1 MKVTHIVG
9 SKIEYDLS
17 KWAKFDSKLKALI
30 PTKQRERLTFA
41 IRNTDTATVNGLR
54 RTLIEEL
61 PVKILHAEVA
71 DIDTN
76 EEYLI
81 RDELLDRIR
90 AVPIDQSIKPDRTFV
105 IDVVNTDKVQRISH
119 VHSSQIS
126 GNENGQFADKMYRIA
141 ELHVGR
147 YLRVENIRVVEGF
160 GYMHANF
167 RLTCGVEYRPL
178 DYIDVYRVNERGYI
192 ERGMAEMDF
201 VLSEAKKKKSGLTEF
216 TIGSEKILFIPSA
229 ANKELMSKAN
239 KDKLSA
245 HLVIEKD
252 VKFHSSSLTHPTA
265 YALGF
270 ETLGTMPAKDI
281 AKMACLNL
289 AARFQKIHDGVAH
302 YLKDPTAEPTDVT
315 VVATITQSLTQIKL
329 SGETHSVA
337 EVLVHNIQKLDPAVA
352 NVKKRMIHP
361 LERSILIEIV
371 HGEPIKILM
380 DACKMAVKNYEALA
394 SAF

>member
-1 MKVTHIVG
+1 MKVTHITE
-9 SKIEYDLS
+9 SKIEYDLN
-17 KWAKFDSKLKALI
+17 KWAKYEAKLKPLM
-30 PTKQRERLTFA
+30 PTKQRERMTFA

-54 RTLIEEL
+54 RTLIEEMS
-61 PVKILHAEVA
+61 VKILHAEVA

-90 AVPIDQSIKPDRTFV
+90 AVPIDQSVKADQTFV
-105 IDVVNTDKVQRISH
+105 IDVVNTDKIHRISH

-126 GNENGQFADKMYRIA
+126 GNENGQLADKMYRIA
-141 ELHVGR
+141 ELHVGK
-147 YLRVENIRVVEGF
+147 YVRVDNIRIMEGY

-178 DYIDVYRVNERGYI
+178 DYIDVYRVNDRGYI

-216 TIGSEKILFIPSA
+216 SIQSEKILFIPSVSHKDLMSQ
-229 ANKELMSKAN
+229 ANKE
-239 KDKLSA
+239 KLSMY
-245 HLVIEKD
+245 LVIDKD
-252 VKFHSSSLTHPTA
+252 VKFYSSSLTHPTA

-270 ETLGTMPAKDI
+270 ETLGTMPAREI
-281 AKMACLNL
+281 AKAACQNL
-289 AARFQKIHDGVAH
+289 AARFQKIHDGITH
-302 YLKDPTAEPTDVT
+302 YLKDSTAEPTDVN
-315 VVATITQSLTQIKL
+315 VVATITQSLTQVKIG
-329 SGETHSVA
+329 GETHTVA
-337 EVLVHNIQKLDPAVA
+337 EVLVNNIQKLDPAVA
-352 NVKKRMIHP
+352 NVKKRIIHP

-371 HGEPIKILM
+371 HSEPIKVLM

>member
-1 MKVTHIVG
+1 MKVTHIVE

-17 KWAKFDSKLKALI
+17 KWPKYESKLKPLL
-30 PTKQRERLTFA
+30 PTKTRERMSFA

-61 PVKILHAEVA
+61 PVKILHAEVS

-76 EEYLI
+76 EEFLI
-81 RDELLDRIR
+81 RDELLGRIR
-90 AVPIDQSIKPDRTFV
+90 LIPIDQSVKPDSTFT
-105 IDVVNTDKVQRISH
+105 INVVNTDKTKRISY

-126 GNENGQFADKMYRIA
+126 ENENGNLADKMYRIA

-147 YLRVENIRVVEGF
+147 YLKVDNIRIIEGY

-192 ERGMAEMDF
+192 ERGMAEMDL
-201 VLSEAKKKKSGLTEF
+201 VLTEAKKKKSGLTEF
-216 TIGSEKILFIPSA
+216 TIKDEKILFIPNA
-229 ANKELMSKAN
+229 TNKELMSAAN
-239 KDKLSA
+239 KNKLSS
-245 HLVIEKD
+245 HLVIEKN
-252 VKFHSSSLTHPTA
+252 VKFHSSSLTHPTT
-265 YALGF
+265 YAIGF
-270 ETLGTMPAKDI
+270 ETLGTMPTREI
-281 AKMACLNL
+281 AKMACRSL
-289 AARFQKIHDGVAH
+289 AARFQKIYDGVEH
-302 YLKDPTAEPTDVT
+302 YLKDPAAEPVDVN
-315 VVATITQSLTQIKL
+315 VVATITQSLTQVKIV
-329 SGETHSVA
+329 GESHTVA
-337 EVLVHNIQKLDPAVA
+337 EVIINNIQKLDPAVA

-380 DACKMAVKNYEALA
+380 DACKMAIKNYEGIG